1 MPMPKKDPNSKM
13 VLISVH
19 IPKRILDA
27 VDDLVRQGILPNRS
41 EAIRMALVMLLE
53 WKLFHQGP
61 VVLPSHKADPEEEA
75 LRALILKGR

>member
-1 MPMPKKDPNSKM
+1 MPMPKKDPNSRM

-27 VDDLVRQGILPNRS
+27 VNSLVKEGILPNRS

-61 VVLPSHKADPEEEA
+61 AVLPSNKTDPEEEA
-75 LRALILKGR
+75 LRHLILKGR